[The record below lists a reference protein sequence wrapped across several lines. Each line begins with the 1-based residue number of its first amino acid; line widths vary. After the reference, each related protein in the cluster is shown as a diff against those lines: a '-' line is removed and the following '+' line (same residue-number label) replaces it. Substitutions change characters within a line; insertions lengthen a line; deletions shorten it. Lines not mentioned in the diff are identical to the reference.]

1 LWQEFLYSDEG
12 QNIWLKGGARPIR
25 LDAMVKKGTANKSA
39 IKALPATKKG
49 AKPIYPPLDDS
60 LLARDLV
67 SKLWGTL

>member
-1 LWQEFLYSDEG
+1 
-12 QNIWLKGGARPIR
+12 
-25 LDAMVKKGTANKSA
+25 MVKKGTANKAA